1 MEYLKRAEVCRK
13 QFALQKKMDEG
24 DSDITVCFK
33 CERLFKQDMA
43 PCTHCRGCRQFLP
56 EGQAL
61 AHKKLYK
68 EFNRIYGCSAKK
80 AAEINSRRAV
90 MIHQIRK
97 TMPEIPRIAEPDPGR
112 DHSPCDGLIRRN
124 CLRCGGSFK
133 TDSKYVR
140 LCPEH
145 RNANQGLGFEGE
157 THYYIRGG
165 FDA

>member
-97 TMPEIPRIAEPDPGR
+97 TMPEIQELLSQIQEE
-112 DHSPCDGLIRRN
+112 I
-124 CLRCGGSFK
+124 
-133 TDSKYVR
+133 TR
-140 LCPEH
+140 LVMD
-145 RNANQGLGFEGE
+145 LSGE
-157 THYYIRGG
+157 TALGVVDLLKPIANTLDYVPNIEMLTK
-165 FDA
+165 A